1 MSMVP
6 ATMQRSALAL
16 AQGGAAGG
24 GAAAPAWP
32 ADVSV
37 LLLVQLRPTAL
48 AWGWS
53 RVALGERLL
62 RGVPGLRFARALGSG
77 HDGGFGLRPSLTRQ
91 GLFACF
97 DSPHAAAAFVG
108 GDHVHA
114 YRTHAR
120 EWLVATLRATSSR
133 GRWDGRAI
141 GVGAAPAAPGEPLAA
156 LTRASIRPAAA
167 AAFWARA
174 PAAQAGLEAAPGCRL
189 AVGLGEAPLLRQA
202 TFSLWDDAA
211 AMDAYAR
218 CGAHAGAIAD
228 AHRLGFFA
236 ESMFVR
242 FRPLDVQGVWKG
254 VRHG

>member
-1 MSMVP
+1 MLPS
-6 ATMQRSALAL
+6 TMQRSVLAPS
-16 AQGGAAGG
+16 AGG
-24 GAAAPAWP
+24 GGSAARDAAPLS

-37 LLLVQLRPTAL
+37 LLLVQLRASAL

-53 RVALGERLL
+53 RVALGEQPL
-62 RGVPGLRFARALGSG
+62 RSVPGLRFARALGSG

-97 DSPHAAAAFVG
+97 DSLVAAEAFLASERVRT
-108 GDHVHA
+108 
-114 YRTHAR
+114 YRGHAR
-120 EWLVATLRATSSR
+120 ELLAVTLRATSSR
-133 GRWDGRAI
+133 GRWDGQAI
-141 GVGAAPAAPGEPLAA
+141 GVGAPPAAPDEPLAA

-174 PAAQAGLEAAPGCRL
+174 PATQQGLEAAPGCRL

-202 TFSLWDDAA
+202 TFSLWDRVA

-218 CGAHAGAIAD
+218 GGAHAEAIAD

-242 FRPLDVQGVWKG
+242 FRVLSLQGTWKG

>member
-1 MSMVP
+1 MLPV
-6 ATMQRSALAL
+6 TMQRTALAT
-16 AQGGAAGG
+16 APGGAAGG
-24 GAAAPAWP
+24 SAAAPARS

-53 RVALGERLL
+53 RVALGERPL

-77 HDGGFGLRPSLTRQ
+77 HEGGFGLRPSLSRQ

-97 DSPHAAAAFVG
+97 DNQDAAEAFLG
-108 GDHVHA
+108 GDQVRA
-114 YRTHAR
+114 YRAHAR
-120 EWLVATLRATSSR
+120 ELLTVTLRATASR
-133 GRWDGRAI
+133 GRWDGQGI
-141 GVGAAPAAPGEPLAA
+141 GVGAPGTGPGEPVAA

-174 PAAQAGLEAAPGCRL
+174 PAAQAGLETAPGCRL

-202 TFSLWDDAA
+202 TFSLWDDSA

-218 CGAHAGAIAD
+218 GGAHAAAIGD
-228 AHRLGFFA
+228 AHRLGFFG

-242 FRPLDVQGVWKG
+242 FRPLAVRGVWKG